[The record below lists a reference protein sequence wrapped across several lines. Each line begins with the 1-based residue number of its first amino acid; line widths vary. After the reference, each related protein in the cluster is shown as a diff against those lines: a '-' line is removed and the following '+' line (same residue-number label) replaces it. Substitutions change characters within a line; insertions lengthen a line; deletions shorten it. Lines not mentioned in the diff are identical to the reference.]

1 MQGLNNIRVIDF
13 STRIAGHYASKMLV
27 DAGAE
32 VIKIEPPQG
41 DALRSWSAS
50 GVDLHGKD
58 SAFFRYL
65 NTGKK
70 SVIGSPSDPHVL
82 ELIASADLVIETYAD
97 DVLNPEAKQLATL
110 QQLKVCEK
118 FPGLVMLSI
127 SSYGRTG
134 PCAHK
139 AATEFTLQAESGS
152 LSTRGRRD
160 QPPVMAGGKIT
171 EYVGGTF
178 AAVAA
183 LAAVLRAQ
191 NTLSQDKSSH
201 NTRTGEYIDFSL
213 LEVFNI
219 AGTSYADM
227 MSSLWGRPEIPG
239 VMRNVEVPSIEPTK
253 DGWVGFATNSFQQY
267 SDFLVMIGRP
277 DLLEQKDLANAP
289 GRSKRMKEW
298 NEIVHA
304 WTREHT
310 TAEIIEIAALLRIPV
325 APVNNGKTVLE
336 HEQLVARKVFV
347 ENPPRTPD
355 EKTFLQ
361 PRPPYLIGGNTLF
374 PFKPAPQLGE
384 HQSLNPALKL
394 AGHQPL
400 ALSREASTSGSQR
413 AEMQPVTAQRLATN
427 PELPLKGIRVL
438 DATAWWAGPS
448 ATQML
453 AHLGAEVI
461 HLEAIQRPDGSRMMG
476 GMYAHQKDW
485 HEYSAMFLSVN
496 TNKLGMTLNLD
507 EPKGTEIA
515 KQLIAQ
521 CDVFVENYS
530 PRVIE
535 KFGLDWQ
542 TVHAINPKCIM
553 VRMPAFGLDGPWK
566 NHVGF
571 AQTMEQISGMA
582 WLTGHVDDQPRIQRG
597 PCDPMAG
604 MNSAFA
610 TLVALNERETS
621 GKGCLIECPMVEGA
635 LNAAAEQI
643 VEYSAYG
650 NILKRMGNRSP
661 DAAPQGLYACANH
674 DRKNEQWLALSIET
688 DAQWRALKQQLG
700 KPDWA
705 NDPALNTL
713 AGRRQQH
720 DKIDRELQS
729 YLADKPFEQIL
740 MQWEKAG
747 IPVAPVTSSVKT
759 WNHPQL
765 MARHFFEP
773 ITHSVVGQHLHVGA
787 PFSFATRRRQ
797 SWLHL
802 PAPTIGQHNREI
814 LSKLLGLT
822 DSQIVELEQQEIIGT
837 QIKGL

>member
-1 MQGLNNIRVIDF
+1 MQGLNKIRVIDF

-32 VIKIEPPQG
+32 VIKIEPEAG
-41 DALRSWSAS
+41 DPLRERE
-50 GVDLHGKD
+50 
-58 SAFFRYL
+58 AFFRYL

-70 SVIGSPSDPHVL
+70 SVVGNINDEHIIS
-82 ELIASADLVIETYAD
+82 LISSADLVIETFAPD
-97 DVLNPEAKQLATL
+97 SSELKQFAALNLSER
-110 QQLKVCEK
+110 
-118 FPGLVMLSI
+118 FPHLVVLSI
-127 SSYGRTG
+127 SAYGRSG
-134 PCAHK
+134 PYANK
-139 AATEFTLQAESGS
+139 AATEFTIQADSGS

-183 LAAVLRAQ
+183 LAAVMRAQ
-191 NTLSQDKSSH
+191 SSLSQNK
-201 NTRTGEYIDFSL
+201 NVGEYIDFSL

-227 MSSLWGRPEIPG
+227 MSSLWGRPEMPSM
-239 VMRNVEVPSIEPTK
+239 MRNVEVPSIEPTK
-253 DGWVGFATNSFQQY
+253 DGWVGFATNSHQQY

-325 APVNNGKTVLE
+325 APVNNGKTVFE
-336 HEQLVARKVFV
+336 HEQLIARNVFV
-347 ENPPRTPD
+347 ENPKALPSQ
-355 EKTFLQ
+355 KTFLQ
-361 PRPPYLIGGNTLF
+361 PRPPYLINGATPF
-374 PFKPAPQLGE
+374 PFKPAPLLGE
-384 HQSLNPALKL
+384 HQQL
-394 AGHQPL
+394 AV
-400 ALSREASTSGSQR
+400 SRAASNFLYNESGSQR
-413 AEMQPVTAQRLATN
+413 AEIRPIATHNLNNN

-476 GMYAHQKDW
+476 GMHAHRGSLFQNTW
-485 HEYSAMFLSVN
+485 PEYSAMFLSAN

-507 EPKGTEIA
+507 NPKGVEIA
-515 KQLIAQ
+515 KELIKH

-604 MNSAFA
+604 MNAAFA
-610 TLVALNERETS
+610 TLVALNERDQTN
-621 GKGCLIECPMVEGA
+621 KGCLIECSMVEGA
-635 LNAAAEQI
+635 LNTAAEQI

-650 NILKRMGNRSP
+650 NIMSRNGNRTP
-661 DAAPQGLYACANH
+661 DAAPQGLYYCANH
-674 DRKNEQWLALSIET
+674 DKKHEQWLALSIET
-688 DAQWRALKQQLG
+688 DQQWQALKNVLG
-700 KPDWA
+700 NPVWA
-705 NDPALNTL
+705 NRNELDTL
-713 AGRRQQH
+713 AGRIKNH
-720 DKIDRELQS
+720 DRIDHELQQ
-729 YLADKPFEQIL
+729 YLTDKPLNDIL
-740 MQWEKAG
+740 KQWECAG

-765 MARHFFEP
+765 VARHFFEELSHP
-773 ITHSVVGQHLHVGA
+773 VVGKHLHVTTPFSFASMQQHQQHWLHQAAPVVGQHNH
-787 PFSFATRRRQ
+787 P
-797 SWLHL
+797 
-802 PAPTIGQHNREI
+802 I
-814 LSKLLGLT
+814 LSQLLGLNA
-822 DSQIVELEQQEIIGT
+822 IEINLLEQEEVIGT
-837 QIKGL
+837 QLKGLV